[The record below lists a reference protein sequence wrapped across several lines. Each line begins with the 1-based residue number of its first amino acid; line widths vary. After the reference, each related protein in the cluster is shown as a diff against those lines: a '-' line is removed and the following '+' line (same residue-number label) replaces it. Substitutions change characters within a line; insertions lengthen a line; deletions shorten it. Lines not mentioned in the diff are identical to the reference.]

1 MCLTASTRSFLRRKV
16 LVKLLASITGDTIL
30 SYGVLK
36 RPGQFNILCTTMSAS
51 HDPDGVCDG
60 DEPRHA
66 KARADGYHDVVRT
79 PEAARRLALL
89 WEEPEP
95 AARGRKPRFVL
106 AEVVTAGLR
115 VVEREGLAG
124 LSMRQV
130 AKELGVGT
138 MSLYTYV
145 PGRAELIDLMIDRAY
160 GELDLPQSPGPWRA
174 GLSQYALEHYR
185 LYLTHPWILQT
196 NMWRSPL
203 APNVLDAQESGLST
217 DRKSTRLNS
226 SHVAISYAVF
236 CLKKKK

>member
-1 MCLTASTRSFLRRKV
+1 
-16 LVKLLASITGDTIL
+16 
-30 SYGVLK
+30 
-36 RPGQFNILCTTMSAS
+36 
-51 HDPDGVCDG
+51 
-60 DEPRHA
+60 
-66 KARADGYHDVVRT
+66 
-79 PEAARRLALL
+79 
-89 WEEPEP
+89 
-95 AARGRKPRFVL
+95 
-106 AEVVTAGLR
+106 GLR

-217 DRKSTRLNS
+217 LIDTGLDETV
-226 SHVAISYAVF
+226 VAQMVGLVDSVIQGMARAA
-236 CLKKKK
+236 LAD